1 MSEEQTAG
9 KSRKKIISVLL
20 LLLVIAGIGIWFF
33 LGRDGFRFDSA
44 AEDGTLDGLS
54 EAEIQ
59 KLLDDK
65 VAEGQFMLNINTRPV
80 FKNGTSKGTLRIEN
94 NPQNRYLMVVK
105 IYLKQDEKDGE
116 KIYESGAI
124 RPGNKI
130 ETAQLDVAL
139 KKGTYPVTAYFEAYD
154 MKTKEFVGKAAS
166 TLSITIKE

>member
-1 MSEEQTAG
+1 
-9 KSRKKIISVLL
+9 
-20 LLLVIAGIGIWFF
+20 
-33 LGRDGFRFDSA
+33 
-44 AEDGTLDGLS
+44 
-54 EAEIQ
+54 
-59 KLLDDK
+59 
-65 VAEGQFMLNINTRPV
+65 V

-154 MKTKEFVGKAAS
+154 MKTKEFVGK
-166 TLSITIKE
+166 